1 MKCLHCGNRKLYSH
15 TGYCEQCYQE
25 LIARNIKLQQENEE
39 LKRQLQII
47 KNTIYD
53 KQTYT
58 PKHMQEDYGHIP
70 NLY

>member
-1 MKCLHCGNRKLYSH
+1 MKCLHCGNRKSYSY

-39 LKRQLQII
+39 LKKQLQIL

-53 KQTYT
+53 KQIYK
-58 PKHMQEDYGHIP
+58 PKHLKEDD
-70 NLY
+70 